1 MGALI
6 ASTSLFV
13 LVLVFGGIA
22 LLHFLP
28 AIIAGSRHVRN
39 FWWIVLLNVLFG
51 WTVIGWVVALVWAL
65 RDDPEYMGAQMQ
77 APPRQF

>member
-6 ASTSLFV
+6 ASTSLLV

-22 LLHFLP
+22 LVHFLP
-28 AIIAGSRHVRN
+28 IIIAGSRHVRN
-39 FWWIVLLNVLFG
+39 FWWIVLINVLAG
-51 WTVIGWVVALVWAL
+51 WTLIGWVVALVWAL
-65 RDDPEYMGAQMQ
+65 RDDPEYRGVYVQ

>member
-13 LVLVFGGIA
+13 LVLIFGGIA
-22 LLHFLP
+22 FVHFLP
-28 AIIAGSRHVRN
+28 VIIAGSRHVRN

-51 WTVIGWVVALVWAL
+51 WTLIGWVVALVWAL
-65 RDDPEYMGAQMQ
+65 RDDPEYRGAQMQ